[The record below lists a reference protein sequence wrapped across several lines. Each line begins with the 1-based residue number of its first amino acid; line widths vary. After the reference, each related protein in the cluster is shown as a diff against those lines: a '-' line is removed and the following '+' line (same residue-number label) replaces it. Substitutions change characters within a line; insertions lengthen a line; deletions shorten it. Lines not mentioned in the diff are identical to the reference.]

1 MAKEKSSLK
10 TQKEAEK
17 PPFHPYLG
25 PVTLCSCGLSLAR
38 EIFLKDTRASQ
49 REHQD
54 RERNYRQMCL
64 LSLARRKICSDITN
78 RPNDIFAFVTA
89 TPLGIHSIR
98 DWVDVSESTMAG
110 EREGRKLFSRGG
122 NHSIESRNTFR
133 VRSREKEG
141 ERKVE
146 AAFRDASRSG
156 LSIVGCGAI

>member
-1 MAKEKSSLK
+1 MAKKKSSLK
-10 TQKEAEK
+10 TQKGAEK

-89 TPLGIHSIR
+89 TPLSVYTRFEIEWMFLRAQWPGRERGENFLAEEETIQSRVGIHSEFGQGEKSGGRIPWCFTIR
-98 DWVDVSESTMAG
+98 P
-110 EREGRKLFSRGG
+110 L
-122 NHSIESRNTFR
+122 NR
-133 VRSREKEG
+133 V
-141 ERKVE
+141 
-146 AAFRDASRSG
+146 
-156 LSIVGCGAI
+156 VGCVAI